1 MSKARGGITDN
12 ILLLLKYQKQAITTA
27 LNGQYN
33 QSNVK
38 NNTLMLLPTALR
50 KSWLYQLLAV
60 VVSREIFIPD
70 REFYCSFNHEFYSIL
85 FQIGNLRL

>member
-38 NNTLMLLPTALR
+38 NNTLMLLPTVLR
-50 KSWLYQLLAV
+50 KSWLYQLLAF

-70 REFYCSFNHEFYSIL
+70 REFYCSFKS
-85 FQIGNLRL
+85 

>member
-50 KSWLYQLLAV
+50 KSWLYQLLAF